1 MGISPQVRSRR
12 PLYARFVMSAVFHV
26 MTALMVADDFA
37 KDPVFKSQMARG
49 AENETESDDEIH
61 SPDSETANLEVLLE
75 RSRDS
80 ETLRM

>member
-1 MGISPQVRSRR
+1 M
-12 PLYARFVMSAVFHV
+12 